1 MKRLLGTVGFPI
13 KDWGL
18 LENSPLNQFWE
29 CLLIWVCMKSATT
42 NKQTDKQTFQRDLD
56 HTPLLDKIMAMWKSR
71 TYELQL
77 L

>member
-42 NKQTDKQTFQRDLD
+42 NKQTNRQTNIPKGFGPYPTFGQD
-56 HTPLLDKIMAMWKSR
+56 HGDVEISYL
-71 TYELQL
+71 
-77 L
+77 